1 MSNNSHFLTEA
12 FDPTQVDPTQGSGGW
27 PLGRHP
33 VVATG
38 VEVKATKDGNNG
50 MASFTLEVIDGPE
63 KGYKGFWN
71 LNLYHESEKAR
82 NFARRDLSAMC
93 HATQT
98 FRLGAQG
105 TDLSQLFNK
114 PFVVDVGYQ
123 RGHNPATDGEEAKGY
138 TEIKKLYD
146 IHGNEPG
153 KSGQGGGQAPQQ
165 NNQQT
170 QNQGGNGGGW
180 GNNNSNANQGQ
191 NNGGNSGGGWGNGQG
206 QNNANSNDSNQGSQ
220 DNSQQGQGGG
230 GWNSNGNNANNGG
243 NNDQGNTGGNGG
255 GNGGWQQGQGG
266 NGGNGGPSWGQ
277 RN

>member
-1 MSNNSHFLTEA
+1 MSHFLSES

-33 VVATG
+33 VVATA
-38 VEVKATKDGNNG
+38 VEVKATKGNENNG
-50 MASFTLEVIDGPE
+50 MASFTLEIIDGPE
-63 KGYKGFWN
+63 KGFKGQWN

-93 HATQT
+93 HVTQT
-98 FRLGAQG
+98 FRLGQQG
-105 TDLSQLFNK
+105 NDLSQLFNK

-146 IHGNEPG
+146 MAGNEAG
-153 KSGQGGGQAPQQ
+153 KSGQGGGQTPQQ

-170 QNQGGNGGGW
+170 QNQASNTGGNGGGW
-180 GNNNSNANQGQ
+180 GNNANGGNQGQ
-191 NNGGNSGGGWGNGQG
+191 QANTGGNTGGGWGNG
-206 QNNANSNDSNQGSQ
+206 NNANNQGQQ
-220 DNSQQGQGGG
+220 DNTQQTQGAG
-230 GWNSNGNNANNGG
+230 GWNSNGNNG

-255 GNGGWQQGQGG
+255 WQQNQGG
-266 NGGNGGPSWGQ
+266 NGGNANPSWGQ
-277 RN
+277 RNG